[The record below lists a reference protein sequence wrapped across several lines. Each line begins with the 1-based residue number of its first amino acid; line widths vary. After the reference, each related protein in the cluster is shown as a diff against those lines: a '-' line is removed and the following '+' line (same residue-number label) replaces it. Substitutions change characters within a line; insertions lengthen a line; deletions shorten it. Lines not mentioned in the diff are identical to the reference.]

1 MITSLSLSHF
11 RKHVDQGV
19 DFTPGLNV
27 LRGSNEHGKT
37 SILESALY
45 ALYGTKALRTSLEDT
60 VTWGHKVNQLKVIL
74 GITISDVA
82 YSFSRSKAGA
92 EVTWQGG
99 MVTGQAEVS
108 KYAADLLG
116 ADAKTA
122 ALLMM
127 ASQDGLAGA
136 LGEGPGKVSEL
147 ISKLADFALLDQV
160 LDAAQTKLQLGSE
173 EPLRVKLADTLTA
186 LEVLQNEAPP
196 VDAAATLAAEWEA
209 AEADSTRLVAMNEA
223 VFQPGLDSA
232 AAALGLAEAGNRSH
246 EAARQ
251 NVVNLQTRLDAE
263 QARLTAAETAS
274 AMPDEGPIAGLQ
286 QQIADAGQHQV
297 LVDQKALLDALPPY
311 PSTCWE
317 GTHAD
322 MLAEMA
328 TAYAQAA
335 THDSRI
341 AGALGEIR
349 GLEGSVLTQGKCP
362 TCGQDVNGDAHIAER
377 NADLQQRIAGLRLE
391 ISNLR
396 TLADGYRDTAK
407 QVADLDH
414 LGKKWVE
421 VATRLGPLVSVN
433 ASVYP
438 PALSWAGGAV
448 TGAVDVR
455 PLQRQIKQ
463 VQDAVTAANQAAG
476 RASAHRAAAV
486 DLLQQ
491 VLAANAAL
499 AVLPAVDT
507 DPLKGAHDEA
517 YRAYLEHSTMM
528 RNAAGR
534 VSELLQ
540 QVNAWKVAA
549 ASHAERVK
557 SAGTRV
563 TELRTEIETVSYNN
577 AFLKKVKALKPAIS
591 DHLWSLTLSA
601 VSTFFSQ
608 MRGEQSIV
616 TKDKDGFKVN
626 GQAVDS
632 LSGSTKDL
640 LALAVRVA
648 LTRTFI
654 PHATFITLDEPAHG
668 CDTGRT
674 GNLLGFLASCGM
686 QQVILA
692 SHDDLSESVAD
703 NVIAV
708 GA

>member
-11 RKHVDQGV
+11 RKLTDHSVS
-19 DFTPGLNV
+19 FTPGLNV
-27 LRGSNEHGKT
+27 LRGANEGGKT
-37 SILESALY
+37 TQLEAILY
-45 ALYGTKALRTSLEDT
+45 ALYGTKALRTSLEDA
-60 VTWGHKVNQLKVIL
+60 VTWGQKPGQLKVVL
-74 GITISDVA
+74 GIEISGVA
-82 YSFSRSKAGA
+82 YQFSRSKSGA

-108 KYAADLLG
+108 KHAADLLG

-122 ALLMM
+122 SLLMM

-160 LDAAQTKLQLGSE
+160 LEAAQTKLQLGSE
-173 EPLRVKLADTLTA
+173 EPLRAKLADTLMA
-186 LEVLQNEAPP
+186 LEVLQDEAPSES
-196 VDAAATLAAEWEA
+196 AAVVLALTWEA
-209 AEADSTRLVAMNEA
+209 AEADHARHVSLNET

-232 AAALGLAEAGNRSH
+232 TAALALAEAGNVSH
-246 EAARQ
+246 HNARQ
-251 NVVNLQTRLDAE
+251 NVANLQTRLDAE
-263 QARLTAAETAS
+263 QARLTAAEAAS

-297 LVDQKALLDALPPY
+297 LADQRALFDSLPPY
-311 PSTCWE
+311 PSVCWE

-328 TAYAQAA
+328 TASAQAA
-335 THDSRI
+335 AHDGRI

-377 NADLQQRIAGLRLE
+377 NADLQQRIAGLRAE
-391 ISNLR
+391 ISSLKV
-396 TLADGYRDTAK
+396 LADEDRSTAK
-407 QVADLDH
+407 QISDLDR
-414 LGKKWVE
+414 LGKKWVD
-421 VATRLGPLVSVN
+421 VAAKLGALVSVDS
-433 ASVYP
+433 AAYP
-438 PALSWAGGAV
+438 PVLAWVGGAV
-448 TGAVDVR
+448 GAAVDVR
-455 PLQRQIKQ
+455 PLQLQIKRIQ
-463 VQDAVTAANQAAG
+463 EAVTVANQAAG
-476 RASAHRAAAV
+476 RASAHQAAAV

-491 VLAANAAL
+491 RVAAEAAL
-499 AVLPAVDT
+499 VSLPAVDT
-507 DPLKGAHDEA
+507 SPVKAAHDEA
-517 YRAYLEHSTMM
+517 YRAYLEHLTAT
-528 RNAAGR
+528 RNAAALA
-534 VSELLQ
+534 SDLLQ
-540 QVNAWKVAA
+540 QVNAGKLAA
-549 ASHAERVK
+549 ATHAERVK
-557 SAGTRV
+557 AAGARV
-563 TELRTEIETVSYNN
+563 ADLRSEIETVSYNN
-577 AFLKKVKALKPAIS
+577 SFLKKVKSLKPAIS
-591 DHLWSLTLSA
+591 DHLWGLTLSA

-626 GQAVDS
+626 AQAVDS